1 MNILVANLGSTS
13 VKYQLLSMPEETVLA
28 QGKIERVQDYR
39 TAVAQELETTAHPV
53 DAVAFKAVHGG
64 PDYCGTFVVDDAV
77 LAAMEE
83 YLVAAPVHNRLY
95 IDGMKAFREAM
106 PGKPIVAAFETEFH
120 AAAPLY
126 AKSYG
131 IPADWRQ
138 RYGVR
143 KYGFHGASHQYV
155 SGRAAEL
162 IGLPTSSLRTVSCHL
177 GGSSSIC
184 AVRYG
189 VAIDCTM
196 GFSPQSGIENATRPG
211 DLDVFAV
218 LHLMKKLNMS
228 LEDVLASLTAHGG
241 LAGLSGVEGG
251 DMRDVVAAM
260 DEGNQDAA
268 NAFDVFAY
276 EIKKSI
282 GAYAAAMDGIDV
294 IAFAGGIGEN
304 RYRLRSMVCLGL
316 GFLGVEVS
324 EERNV
329 ESGSDRVIS
338 SPESPVRVMV
348 INTNEELV
356 VARRAYLALMED
368 RHRDPGWRDE
378 NLA

>member
-13 VKYQLLSMPEETVLA
+13 VKYQLLSMPDETVLA

-39 TAVAQELETTAHPV
+39 AAVAQELETISHPV

-64 PDYCGTFVVDDAV
+64 PNYCGTYVVDEAV

-95 IDGMKAFREAM
+95 IDGMKAFQEAM
-106 PGKPIVAAFETEFH
+106 PGTPIVAAFETEFH
-120 AAAPLY
+120 AEAPLQ

-143 KYGFHGASHQYV
+143 KYGFHGASHEYV

-162 IGLPTSSLRTVSCHL
+162 LGLSTSSLRTISCHL

-184 AVRYG
+184 AIRYG
-189 VAIDCTM
+189 QAIDCTM
-196 GFSPQSGIENATRPG
+196 GFSPQSGIESATRPG
-211 DLDVFAV
+211 DLDVYAV
-218 LHLMKKLNMS
+218 MHLMKVLDMS
-228 LEDVLASLTAHGG
+228 FEDILSSLTVHGG
-241 LAGLSGVEGG
+241 LAGLSGVKGG

-260 DEGNQDAA
+260 DEGSPDAT

-276 EIKKSI
+276 QIKKTI
-282 GAYAAAMDGIDV
+282 GAYAAAMEGVDV

-304 RYRLRSMVCLGL
+304 RYRLRSTICLGL
-316 GFLGVEVS
+316 GFLGVELS
-324 EERNV
+324 EEHNV
-329 ESGSDRVIS
+329 EGGDDRVIS
-338 SPESPVRVMV
+338 SSDSSVRVLV
-348 INTNEELV
+348 IHTNEELV
-356 VARRAYLALMED
+356 VARRSYNVLSEGSSKDML
-368 RHRDPGWRDE
+368 WRSK
-378 NLA
+378 